1 MGHVRIKENDDMTM
15 IIGLTGGIASGKS
28 TVSEMLKKRGIP
40 VIDADLI
47 AREVVEV
54 GKKAY
59 TEIVNAFGKE
69 ILNEDLTI
77 NRARL
82 GSIVF
87 QNEDKREKLNSIVH
101 PEVRLEMKRR
111 QEQLISEGA
120 KAVVLDIPLLF
131 ESNLKHLVDKVIV
144 VYTGEKNQ
152 LERLM
157 KRNNF
162 SKEEALSRINAQMPL
177 KEKVKFADAVINN
190 DGTLE
195 ETEQQLENILMNWGI
210 G

>member
-1 MGHVRIKENDDMTM
+1 LGHVRIKENDDMTM

-162 SKEEALSRINAQMPL
+162 SKKEALSRINAQMPL

>member
-1 MGHVRIKENDDMTM
+1 MTM

-144 VYTGEKNQ
+144 VYTEEKNQ

-162 SKEEALSRINAQMPL
+162 SKKEALSRINAQMPL

>member
-28 TVSEMLKKRGIP
+28 TVSEMLKTRGIP

-111 QEQLISEGA
+111 QKQLISEGA

-162 SKEEALSRINAQMPL
+162 SKKEALSRINAQMPL

>member
-144 VYTGEKNQ
+144 VYTEEKNQ

-162 SKEEALSRINAQMPL
+162 SKKEALSRINAQMPL

>member
-1 MGHVRIKENDDMTM
+1 MTM

-111 QEQLISEGA
+111 QKQLISEGA

-162 SKEEALSRINAQMPL
+162 SKKEALSRINAQMPL

>member
-1 MGHVRIKENDDMTM
+1 MTM

-28 TVSEMLKKRGIP
+28 TVSEMLKKRDIP

-87 QNEDKREKLNSIVH
+87 QNEDKRKKLNSIVH

>member
-1 MGHVRIKENDDMTM
+1 MTM

-101 PEVRLEMKRR
+101 PEVRLGMKRR

-144 VYTGEKNQ
+144 VYTEEKNQ

>member
-1 MGHVRIKENDDMTM
+1 MTM

-87 QNEDKREKLNSIVH
+87 QNEDKREQLNSIVH

-162 SKEEALSRINAQMPL
+162 SKKEALSRINAQMPL

>member
-87 QNEDKREKLNSIVH
+87 QNEDKRKKLNSIVH

>member
-28 TVSEMLKKRGIP
+28 TVSEMLKKRDIP

-87 QNEDKREKLNSIVH
+87 QNEDKRKKLNSIVH

>member
-1 MGHVRIKENDDMTM
+1 MTM

-144 VYTGEKNQ
+144 VYTEEKNQ

-195 ETEQQLENILMNWGI
+195 KTEQQLENILMNWGI

>member
-1 MGHVRIKENDDMTM
+1 MTM

-144 VYTGEKNQ
+144 VYTEEKNQ

>member
-1 MGHVRIKENDDMTM
+1 MTM

>member
-144 VYTGEKNQ
+144 VYTEEK
-152 LERLM
+152 
-157 KRNNF
+157 
-162 SKEEALSRINAQMPL
+162 INW
-177 KEKVKFADAVINN
+177 N
-190 DGTLE
+190 D
-195 ETEQQLENILMNWGI
+195 
-210 G
+210 